1 MLGVLSS
8 CTTPAVYDLVREARF
23 RSFDKPL
30 FEQARNKVYEE
41 VESHLSYLAA
51 HPDTLNHDEVMNSLV
66 TCPQPLQKLL
76 TRRFPESGAEMRLF
90 MLEAL
95 TRRYY
100 RIRPLE
106 GLESTTIDGRPF
118 VKAAYD
124 DEGKRVVVVTT
135 FTLYADFVTAATT
148 MSHFVSR
155 LTAEHEIVADFYTW
169 RSEPLRKDEATS
181 QEIRGMLDKTS
192 FPQALQRI
200 VVAVNA
206 PGKDLGMAST
216 QHFTYRSGE
225 NGYQEDHLYRGLHP
239 MMGERHHIW
248 RLANSA
254 QRIWT
259 GSPERCGASSSSPRQ
274 VARST

>member
-41 VESHLSYLAA
+41 VESHLSYRAA
-51 HPDTLNHDEVMNSLV
+51 HPDTLNHDEVLNSLV
-66 TCPQPLQKLL
+66 ACPQPLQKLL

-106 GLESTTIDGRPF
+106 GFESTTIDGRPF

-135 FTLYADFVTAATT
+135 FTLY
-148 MSHFVSR
+148 
-155 LTAEHEIVADFYTW
+155 ADFYTW